1 MIKKVKGAL
10 AVVMSC
16 ALMAGVVLPLS
27 ACSAK
32 KDSIVIMTE
41 ELSGLFNPFYAT
53 SGTDMD
59 VVGMTQIGMLSTDSG
74 GNPVAGDDEST
85 VVKDFK
91 YEITGSGD
99 SAKTVYTFVIKNGLK
114 FSDGVPLTMNDVMFN
129 IYEYLDPVYTGS
141 STMYSIDI
149 EGLSSY
155 RTQTG
160 ENIEGEEERIS
171 EQAAGMAK
179 MRIYELRDVY
189 QINGSLSSTSDSYSL
204 NEEGM
209 RNAINNWSVSEGY
222 KDAVA
227 TESEQATWT
236 DADYRNQLLEDYQ
249 TTLDTFHEELE
260 SDWIAALESY
270 DTTTAPWA
278 DWAEKLES
286 DTFKFFLYEEY
297 ITPRYRQVNGRDDR
311 SVIESFDGAS
321 IADRITERE
330 AAIDHVYDDVVTTG
344 LNAILTSWG
353 TAGTIQTLYAA
364 DARGIILRDKL
375 GEDGK
380 LLFPYISGV
389 RSLGHPRA
397 GDASVSSVT
406 VSGTTYNVAHSHNAD
421 GTPVNSDEY
430 DVLQITV
437 NGTDPKAIYN
447 FGFTVAPAHYYT
459 ADAENPKGRT
469 IDIAN
474 NQFGVEYASN
484 DFQQNVIQSQQHVE
498 VPVGAGP
505 FKATDADNND
515 NPSGASFWS
524 SNVVY
529 FKANENFMFDVK
541 AEKLRMQVVGASD
554 AIDVLE
560 SGAVD
565 YVVPQFTKDN
575 SDRLTSMEG
584 DGFRRMSTWQL
595 GYGYIGIN
603 AGKVPDINI
612 RKAIMSAMDTSL
624 ALSYYQTGT
633 CVNIDWPMSRV
644 SWAYPFQDD
653 GNASKPNGHSYTQ
666 WTGESDAR
674 TKIRNFMNAAN
685 NGTGATASDLSITF
699 TIAGASITEHPCYS
713 VFRQAM
719 EILNDMGWNVEL
731 KADSQ
736 ALTKLAT
743 GSLKVW
749 AAAWGSTVDPDMY
762 QVYHM
767 NSTATS
773 TYAWGYREIK
783 ANTSQYSTEYAII
796 RQLSDII
803 DQARESMDPEVRKPL
818 YEDAMGLVLDLA
830 VELPV
835 YQRQELFA
843 YNSNTVRGFNE
854 DVNPY
859 SSPLEKVWELE
870 LVA

>member
-27 ACSAK
+27 ACSAR

-53 SGTDMD
+53 AGPDMD
-59 VVGMTQIGMLSTDSG
+59 VVGMTQIGMLATDSN

-85 VVKDFK
+85 VVKDFE

-114 FSDGVPLTMNDVMFN
+114 FSDGKPLTMNDVMFN

-149 EGLSSY
+149 EGLSQY
-155 RTQTG
+155 RTQTNYAGDDG
-160 ENIEGEEERIS
+160 ETESQIS
-171 EQAAGMAK
+171 SEAAGLAK
-179 MRIYELRDVY
+179 QRIYELRDVY
-189 QINGSLSSTSDSYSL
+189 VANGKLSSTSDSYSL

-209 RNAINNWSVSEGY
+209 KNAINNWTVGEGY
-222 KDAVA
+222 MNAVA
-227 TESEQATWT
+227 TEAEQATWT
-236 DADYRNQLLEDYQ
+236 DTDYRNQLLEDYQ
-249 TTLDTFHEELE
+249 TTLETFHEELE
-260 SDWIAALESY
+260 GDWIAALESY
-270 DTTTAPWA
+270 DTTTAPYKDWA
-278 DWAEKLES
+278 DELES
-286 DTFKFFLYEEY
+286 DTFKFFLYEGY
-297 ITPRYRQVNGRDDR
+297 ITPNYKKVNGKDDK
-311 SVIESFDGAS
+311 SVIESFSGGS

-330 AAIDHVYDDVVTTG
+330 AAIDHVYNDVVTTG

-353 TAGTIQTLYAA
+353 TAGTLQTLYAA
-364 DARGIILRDKL
+364 DARGIILRNNL
-375 GEDGK
+375 GEDGE
-380 LLFPYISGV
+380 LTYPNISGV
-389 RSLGHPRA
+389 VSLGHTTNT
-397 GDASVSSVT
+397 ASVNVK
-406 VSGTTYNVAHSHNAD
+406 GTTYNVAHDHNTD
-421 GTPVNSDEY
+421 GTPVNSSEY

-459 ADAENPKGRT
+459 ADAENPNGRT

-541 AEKLRMQVVGASD
+541 AEKLRMQVVSSSD

-575 SDRLTSMEG
+575 ADRLTALEG
-584 DGFRRMSTWQL
+584 DGFKSLDTWQL

-624 ALSYYQTGT
+624 ALSYYQEGT
-633 CVNIDWPMSRV
+633 CVNINWPMSRV

-653 GNASKPNGHSYTQ
+653 GNTSKPNGHDYTQ
-666 WTGESDAR
+666 WIGEAEAR
-674 TKIRNFMNAAN
+674 KKIDSYEKAAN
-685 NGTGATASDLSITF
+685 NGAGATDADKSITF
-699 TIAGASITEHPCYS
+699 TIAGASITEHPCYN
-713 VFRQAM
+713 VFRQAQ
-719 EILNDMGWNVEL
+719 EILNDMGWNIEL

-743 GSLKVW
+743 GSLEVW

-783 ANTSQYSTEYAII
+783 ANTTLYSTEYAII
-796 RQLSDII
+796 RQLSAVI
-803 DQARESMDPEVRKPL
+803 DDARETMDQEVRKPL
-818 YEDAMGLVLDLA
+818 YEKAMGLVLDLA

>member
-1 MIKKVKGAL
+1 
-10 AVVMSC
+10 
-16 ALMAGVVLPLS
+16 
-27 ACSAK
+27 
-32 KDSIVIMTE
+32 
-41 ELSGLFNPFYAT
+41 
-53 SGTDMD
+53 
-59 VVGMTQIGMLSTDSG
+59 
-74 GNPVAGDDEST
+74 
-85 VVKDFK
+85 
-91 YEITGSGD
+91 
-99 SAKTVYTFVIKNGLK
+99 
-114 FSDGVPLTMNDVMFN
+114 
-129 IYEYLDPVYTGS
+129 
-141 STMYSIDI
+141 
-149 EGLSSY
+149 
-155 RTQTG
+155 
-160 ENIEGEEERIS
+160 
-171 EQAAGMAK
+171 
-179 MRIYELRDVY
+179 
-189 QINGSLSSTSDSYSL
+189 
-204 NEEGM
+204 
-209 RNAINNWSVSEGY
+209 
-222 KDAVA
+222 
-227 TESEQATWT
+227 
-236 DADYRNQLLEDYQ
+236 
-249 TTLDTFHEELE
+249 
-260 SDWIAALESY
+260 
-270 DTTTAPWA
+270 
-278 DWAEKLES
+278 
-286 DTFKFFLYEEY
+286 
-297 ITPRYRQVNGRDDR
+297 
-311 SVIESFDGAS
+311 
-321 IADRITERE
+321 
-330 AAIDHVYDDVVTTG
+330 
-344 LNAILTSWG
+344 
-353 TAGTIQTLYAA
+353 
-364 DARGIILRDKL
+364 
-375 GEDGK
+375 
-380 LLFPYISGV
+380 
-389 RSLGHPRA
+389 
-397 GDASVSSVT
+397 
-406 VSGTTYNVAHSHNAD
+406 
-421 GTPVNSDEY
+421 
-430 DVLQITV
+430 
-437 NGTDPKAIYN
+437 
-447 FGFTVAPAHYYT
+447 
-459 ADAENPKGRT
+459 
-469 IDIAN
+469 
-474 NQFGVEYASN
+474 
-484 DFQQNVIQSQQHVE
+484 
-498 VPVGAGP
+498 
-505 FKATDADNND
+505 
-515 NPSGASFWS
+515 
-524 SNVVY
+524 
-529 FKANENFMFDVK
+529 
-541 AEKLRMQVVGASD
+541 
-554 AIDVLE
+554 
-560 SGAVD
+560 
-565 YVVPQFTKDN
+565 
-575 SDRLTSMEG
+575 MEG

-818 YEDAMGLVLDLA
+818 YEKAMGLVLDLA

-870 LVA
+870 LIA

>member
-27 ACSAK
+27 ACSAR

-53 SGTDMD
+53 AGPDMD

-85 VVKDFK
+85 VVKDFA

-155 RTQTG
+155 RTQQG
-160 ENIEGEEERIS
+160 ENIEGTEELLS
-171 EQAAGMAK
+171 QQAAANAQLRILEMVD
-179 MRIYELRDVY
+179 IYET
-189 QINGSLSSTSDSYSL
+189 NGRQGGSSSTSFNL

-209 RNAINNWSVSEGY
+209 RNAINNWSVSTGY
-222 KDAVA
+222 MDAVA

-236 DADYRNQLLEDYQ
+236 DTDYRNQLLEDYQ

-270 DTTTAPWA
+270 DTTTAPYNAWK
-278 DWAEKLES
+278 EELEN
-286 DTFKFFLYEEY
+286 DVFKFFLYEGY
-297 ITPRYRQVNGRDDR
+297 INPVYKQVNGRDDKT
-311 SVIESFDGAS
+311 VIEKFENTS
-321 IADRITERE
+321 IVNNYTTRE
-330 AAIDHVYDDVVTTG
+330 AAIERVYSDTVTTG
-344 LNAILTSWG
+344 LNAVLTSWG
-353 TAGTIQTLYAA
+353 TAGTLQTLYAA
-364 DARGIILRDKL
+364 DARGIILRNNL
-375 GEDGK
+375 GDDGQ
-380 LLFPYISGV
+380 LLFPNISGV
-389 RSLGHPRA
+389 VSLGHTTNT
-397 GDASVSSVT
+397 ASVNVN
-406 VSGTTYNVAHSHNAD
+406 GTTYNVAHDHNTD

-459 ADAENPKGRT
+459 ADAENPNGRT

-565 YVVPQFTKDN
+565 YVVPQFTRDN
-575 SDRLTSMEG
+575 ANRLSSMED

-624 ALSYYQTGT
+624 ALSYYQEGT
-633 CVNIDWPMSRV
+633 CVNINWPMSRV

-653 GNASKPNGHSYTQ
+653 GNTSKLNGHDYTQ
-666 WTGESDAR
+666 WSGEADAR
-674 TKIRNFMNAAN
+674 TKIRNFMNK
-685 NGTGATASDLSITF
+685 SDRS
-699 TIAGASITEHPCYS
+699 H
-713 VFRQAM
+713 V
-719 EILNDMGWNVEL
+719 
-731 KADSQ
+731 
-736 ALTKLAT
+736 
-743 GSLKVW
+743 
-749 AAAWGSTVDPDMY
+749 
-762 QVYHM
+762 
-767 NSTATS
+767 
-773 TYAWGYREIK
+773 
-783 ANTSQYSTEYAII
+783 
-796 RQLSDII
+796 
-803 DQARESMDPEVRKPL
+803 
-818 YEDAMGLVLDLA
+818 VL
-830 VELPV
+830 
-835 YQRQELFA
+835 
-843 YNSNTVRGFNE
+843 
-854 DVNPY
+854 
-859 SSPLEKVWELE
+859 
-870 LVA
+870 

>member
-1 MIKKVKGAL
+1 MFKGRAKGVL
-10 AVVMSC
+10 AIAMSC
-16 ALMAGVVLPLS
+16 ALMAGIVLPIS
-27 ACSAK
+27 ACTAVK

-53 SGTDMD
+53 SGPDMD
-59 VVGMTQIGMLSTDSG
+59 VVGMTQIGMLSTDASG
-74 GNPVAGDDEST
+74 DPVAGDEEST
-85 VVKDFK
+85 VVKDFE
-91 YEITGSGD
+91 YEITGTGD

-114 FSDGVPLTMNDVMFN
+114 FSDGKPLTMNDVMFN

-149 EGLSSY
+149 EGLSQY
-155 RTQTG
+155 RTQQNLSDNDETESQISQQASANAYLRILEMVDIYEQNG
-160 ENIEGEEERIS
+160 RIS
-171 EQAAGMAK
+171 
-179 MRIYELRDVY
+179 D
-189 QINGSLSSTSDSYSL
+189 TSDSFSL
-204 NEEGM
+204 DEESM
-209 RNAINNWSVSEGY
+209 KEAINGWSVSSGY
-222 KDAVA
+222 MDAVA
-227 TESEQATWT
+227 TVAEQATWT
-236 DADYRNQLLEDYQ
+236 EADYRAQLLEDYQ
-249 TTLDTFHEELE
+249 TTLDTFREELE
-260 SDWIAALESY
+260 GDWIAALESY
-270 DTTTAPWA
+270 DTTTAPYK
-278 DWAEKLES
+278 DWAEELES
-286 DTFKFFLYEEY
+286 DTFKFFLYEGY
-297 ITPRYRQVNGRDDR
+297 ITPKYKQVNGRDDK
-311 SVIESFDGAS
+311 SVIESFDGAG

-330 AAIDHVYDDVVTTG
+330 DAIEHVYDDNVTTG
-344 LNAILTSWG
+344 LNAILTTWG
-353 TAGTIQTLYAA
+353 TAGSLQTLYTA
-364 DARGIILRDKL
+364 DATGIILRNNL
-375 GEDGK
+375 GTDGK
-380 LLFPYISGV
+380 LLYPNISGV
-389 RSLGHPRA
+389 VSLGHTTEET
-397 GDASVSSVT
+397 SVV
-406 VSGTTYNVAHSHNAD
+406 VNDTTYTVAHDHNAD
-421 GTPVNSDEY
+421 GTPANSAEY
-430 DVLQITV
+430 DVLRITV

-459 ADAENPKGRT
+459 ADEDHPDGRP

-474 NQFGVEYASN
+474 NQFGVEYASS
-484 DFQQNVIQSQQHVE
+484 DFQQKVIQSQQHVE

-505 FKATDADNND
+505 FAATDANNGD
-515 NPSGASFWS
+515 DPSGSAFWS
-524 SNVVY
+524 SNIVY

-541 AEKLRMQVVGASD
+541 ADKLRMQVYSSTD
-554 AIDVLE
+554 ALDALE

-575 SDRLTSMEG
+575 ADRLSSMAS
-584 DGFRRMSTWQL
+584 DGFESLSTWQL

-612 RKAIMSAMDTSL
+612 RKAIMSAMNIAQAT
-624 ALSYYQTGT
+624 SYYQAGT

-644 SWAYPFQDD
+644 SWAYPFEAD
-653 GNASKPNGHSYTQ
+653 GNTSKPNGHDYTQ
-666 WTGESDAR
+666 WIDETDAR
-674 TKIRNFMNAAN
+674 EKIRSYMNAAN
-685 NGTGATASDLSITF
+685 NGAGASPSDLQITF
-699 TIAGASITEHPCYS
+699 TIAGASISEHPCYN

-719 EILNDMGWNVEL
+719 EILNSMGWDIEL

-743 GSLKVW
+743 GSLEVW

-783 ANTSQYSTEYAII
+783 SNTTLYSTEYAII
-796 RQLSDII
+796 RDLSEII
-803 DQARESMDPEVRKPL
+803 DEARESMDQNDRKPL

-843 YNSNTVRGFNE
+843 YNSNTVRGFNK

-870 LVA
+870 LIA

>member
-27 ACSAK
+27 ACSAR

-53 SGTDMD
+53 AGPDMD

-114 FSDGVPLTMNDVMFN
+114 FSDGKPLTMNDVMFN

-155 RTQTG
+155 RTQQG
-160 ENIEGEEERIS
+160 ENIEGTEELLS
-171 EQAAGMAK
+171 QQAAANAQLRILEMVD
-179 MRIYELRDVY
+179 IYET
-189 QINGSLSSTSDSYSL
+189 NGRQGGSSSTSFNL

-209 RNAINNWSVSEGY
+209 RNAINNWSVSTGY
-222 KDAVA
+222 MDAVA

-270 DTTTAPWA
+270 DTTTAPYNAWK
-278 DWAEKLES
+278 EELEN
-286 DTFKFFLYEEY
+286 DVFKFFLYEGY
-297 ITPRYRQVNGRDDR
+297 INPVYKQVNGRDDKT
-311 SVIESFDGAS
+311 VIEKFENTS
-321 IADRITERE
+321 IVNNYTTRE
-330 AAIDHVYDDVVTTG
+330 AAIERVYSDTVTTG
-344 LNAILTSWG
+344 LNAVLTSWG
-353 TAGTIQTLYAA
+353 TAGTLQTLYAA
-364 DARGIILRDKL
+364 DARGIILRNNL
-375 GEDGK
+375 GDDGQ
-380 LLFPYISGV
+380 LLFPNISGV
-389 RSLGHPRA
+389 VSLGHTTNT
-397 GDASVSSVT
+397 ASVNVN
-406 VSGTTYNVAHSHNAD
+406 GTTYNVAHDHNTD

-459 ADAENPKGRT
+459 ADAENPNGRT

-565 YVVPQFTKDN
+565 YVVPQFTRDN
-575 SDRLTSMEG
+575 ANRLSSMED

-624 ALSYYQTGT
+624 ALSYYQEGT
-633 CVNIDWPMSRV
+633 CVNINWPMSRV

-653 GNASKPNGHSYTQ
+653 GNTSKLNGHDYTQ
-666 WTGESDAR
+666 WSGEADAR

-685 NGTGATASDLSITF
+685 NGAGATESDLSITF

-743 GSLKVW
+743 GSLEVW

-783 ANTSQYSTEYAII
+783 ANTSLYSTEYSII
-796 RQLSDII
+796 RQLSAVI
-803 DQARESMDPEVRKPL
+803 DQARESMDQEVRKPL
-818 YEDAMGLVLDLA
+818 YEKAMWLVLDLA

-854 DVNPY
+854 NVNPY